1 MMMFHGDAAGM
12 PDPISRGLARDL
24 EAAVRSA
31 AAEAVLRAMGD
42 VKTAI
47 ATMDTHEAAARD
59 ALADAAMA
67 LPEKLQP
74 VIEAVV
80 RTALR
85 DEREALAAAAERG
98 FEAAA
103 AKLDAAV
110 VVARDQ
116 VRGATP
122 GAEAPAGDVG
132 QDLLD
137 RVIEDWRSGLAEAL
151 AGALVPH
158 AGALADVAARVESV
172 DERLGDME
180 TLLRMQGDAI
190 AALGRKLDGVAR
202 PGPGAATQLDE
213 EALARAIEAR
223 LRPAIANEL
232 QAAIDPLAAEQRT
245 VGERA
250 ETRAGVSDLALKAVR
265 THIKAA
271 TRAEKEHAERLGAVY
286 RTVEGIGGRL
296 AFTVEALSGHA
307 ALIERLRGAARW
319 QSMLAI
325 ANFVAALLVFIA
337 VFLDRF
343 WYLLQ

>member
-31 AAEAVLRAMGD
+31 AAEAVARAMGD
-42 VKTAI
+42 VKNAI

-80 RTALR
+80 RAALH
-85 DEREALAAAAERG
+85 DEREALSAAAERG
-98 FEAAA
+98 FQAAA

-110 VVARDQ
+110 LSAREQ
-116 VRGATP
+116 ARG
-122 GAEAPAGDVG
+122 EAPGGDVG
-132 QDLLD
+132 HDLLD

-158 AGALADVAARVESV
+158 AGALADVAARVEAV
-172 DERLGDME
+172 DDRLGDME

-202 PGPGAATQLDE
+202 PAAGPAAQIDE

-223 LRPAIANEL
+223 LRPAIARDL
-232 QAAIDPLAAEQRT
+232 AAAITPLAAEQRA
-245 VGERA
+245 VGDKIDA
-250 ETRAGVSDLALKAVR
+250 RAGVSDLAFKAVR
-265 THIKAA
+265 THLKGA
-271 TRAEKEHAERLGAVY
+271 TRAEKDHTERLGGVS
-286 RTVEGIGGRL
+286 RTIEGIAGRL
-296 AFTVEALSGHA
+296 AFAVEALSGHA
-307 ALIERLRGAARW
+307 LLIDRLRGAARW
-319 QSMLAI
+319 QSVLAI